1 MKKIFILFIAIA
13 CIACKPV
20 NQPDPEYVF
29 EKITLSDED
38 KAALDQIFSEY
49 NNEISNYALPL
60 MRHDDCEKCKAGQ
73 HKDDTE
79 HSNEHAIVEVIGSQK
94 ELSAICP
101 KGVRLPKLDF
111 NNCCIVWAGVE
122 TDSSGNTFT
131 AADLEELGNGA
142 YCFHCIVQI
151 KSLNCAFGE
160 VYPYAVYSI
169 PKELIKDIEKDIVVE
184 Y

>member
-49 NNEISNYALPL
+49 NNAIRDYALPL
-60 MRHDDCEKCKAGQ
+60 MRHDDCEKCREGK

-122 TDSSGNTFT
+122 TASSGNTFT
-131 AADLEELGNGA
+131 AADLS
-142 YCFHCIVQI
+142 QI
-151 KSLNCAFGE
+151 GIINKSPAAKDFEIRNKLPSTSPLN
-160 VYPYAVYSI
+160 
-169 PKELIKDIEKDIVVE
+169 
-184 Y
+184 

>member
-1 MKKIFILFIAIA
+1 
-13 CIACKPV
+13 
-20 NQPDPEYVF
+20 
-29 EKITLSDED
+29 LSDED
-38 KAALDQIFSEY
+38 KAALDQIFSEC

-73 HKDDTE
+73 HKDATE

-122 TDSSGNTFT
+122 TASSGNTFT

-169 PKELIKDIEKDIVVE
+169 PKELIKDIEKNIVVE